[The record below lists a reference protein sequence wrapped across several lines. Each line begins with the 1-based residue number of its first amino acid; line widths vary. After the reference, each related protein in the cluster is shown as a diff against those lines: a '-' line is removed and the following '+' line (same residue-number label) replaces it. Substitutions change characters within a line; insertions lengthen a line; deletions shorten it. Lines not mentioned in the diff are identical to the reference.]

1 MIGPILLL
9 LFAAPSSLDVQLA
22 KWKPA
27 KMPLD
32 AAALSSSERQ
42 LVDKLVEASQYMER
56 IYWEQADPEA
66 LRLFRTTHD
75 PKLRRALTIN
85 GCRFDLI
92 DGNNPFIC
100 TQPIAPGRNLY
111 PAGLTRAE
119 IESYVRAHPAQK
131 DALYSGYTIVRRRGA
146 KLETIPYHIAYK

>member
-42 LVDKLVEASQYMER
+42 LVDKLVEASQYLEL

-66 LRLFRTTHD
+66 LRL
-75 PKLRRALTIN
+75 
-85 GCRFDLI
+85 
-92 DGNNPFIC
+92 
-100 TQPIAPGRNLY
+100 Y
-111 PAGLTRAE
+111 
-119 IESYVRAHPAQK
+119 
-131 DALYSGYTIVRRRGA
+131 
-146 KLETIPYHIAYK
+146 